1 MAEARNNFLGSKMN
15 KDLEQRLVPNNEYR
29 NAENVMISRSDGD
42 DVGSLENVLGNN
54 LVSTFGLSAENNQL
68 TNKVKVI
75 GKLMDVANNRIYAF
89 LTDYTDSSSDQLSN
103 FAYSTAKCY
112 ICVYDITNNQGT
124 ILVEG
129 YWLNFA
135 QGNPIIGVNL
145 INGLLFFTDNRNQ
158 PRKINVD
165 KALNNPGP
173 NGYYTCEDQISV
185 AKYYPRESP
194 LFINL
199 QIINSVKSSGGGTP
213 GPAYTV
219 NQVLYLYPPIP
230 PTGTITLAKIIVTS
244 VDATT
249 GAILTYRFLDLGN
262 NYGLLGPG
270 VFACNTASS
279 QLGPVVGTA
288 LINIT
293 IGENSGL
300 QDRTSPLLPDDVSDN
315 PFYDPSYDG
324 DKDFLKDKFVKF
336 AWRMKFDDNEYSL
349 ISPFT
354 QAAFVPKQDG
364 YFITNDQEKSAYTS
378 TELNFMENKVDYV
391 RVVIKSPYKTWRE
404 AIERFKIQEIDVLY
418 KQSNLTSINVVESI
432 KVEDQLLTP
441 YLDSEFMLYEYL
453 SQKPFRTLPQKDLT
467 RVYDKTPIRALSQ
480 EIAEDAVVYGNYLD
494 KHTPPATLP
503 YFVQASEKWSDD
515 GSLTS
520 GKTRIEYQ
528 NHTLK
533 QNRNYQVGIVLSDR
547 YGRQSSVLLSGDNK
561 ANTIYHPYRSGVNWN
576 PLNNA
581 SGRLEDNFSFFYSG
595 VQGDH
600 LLTTNG
606 STSIPTD
613 TWPGDSLKVT
623 FSNTINSNKNSSLG
637 TPGLY
642 NDYGKVVALII
653 TNAGTGY
660 SNTSYTN
667 LSTSKGGTGLG
678 ISITTTTG
686 AVTGVTV
693 TDPGVGFNIG
703 DSLTLSGAGNNA
715 VVKVIELEVP
725 NPTGWYSYK
734 VVVKQTQNE
743 YYNVFTPGVLSGY
756 IDGEGP
762 NIGAL
767 ENGIPVGATVSEPII
782 HLALFGDNINKVPRD
797 LSQLGPTQAS
807 FRTGRPSYAEDPS
820 YYDFVNTD
828 NKVFS
833 ADPYSVEDQVR
844 LKARD
849 RARDLDSGS
858 IITNSSVELYP
869 RIHNYYAPGTLNSAP
884 AFANQDGTYNIQG
897 YFGTRTVEITTI
909 GTGVELG
916 LWDPSAAQPF
926 NEAYSF
932 FQFETNPLIA
942 RGEVPILMT
951 DTSDDRK
958 QAELNFFGVAGPS
971 PFAGKVNFY
980 STGAYSAQG
989 DNMLPGS
996 KNVALQP
1003 WTDKTT
1009 FPPNGIPVFD
1019 AALAY
1024 TVDNGICSPQ
1034 PESTYGDLGSKG
1046 TGLLTN
1052 IEMVDAQGFTT
1063 ESGNPGLALD
1073 FVNPGKYP
1081 GGGVQGF
1088 MTIANPNG
1096 ENGVKGFNVYGFPWH
1111 LQESSGVVGGANK
1124 PGATNFTYN
1133 LVMNVRAGDSKC
1145 RAYVTVALDASP
1157 GAMVPQ
1163 LAVFETKPIESKLDI
1178 YWETSTSGLISE
1190 LNTAVLENDT
1200 VTPVTL
1206 AGTYSSVSEVSP
1218 ARNTTSGQVG
1228 NTYILQEIR
1237 ALTQGGTEIN
1247 FSSTSNAS
1255 IELVS
1260 YYDGQT
1266 TTNLASTPSSDRLW
1280 NLEINTVNN
1289 RARVYLNIPA
1299 WYRSYTSVNLNTYSF
1314 NFRITSPSVNF
1325 PIDGTF
1331 ITTDFTNLNNTSGE
1345 PYAITNELPNFQV
1358 SNTGT
1363 IAGNPSGLYQQ
1374 IGAGG
1379 DPTAPNSN
1387 YDLGG
1392 GSSFN
1397 VTGMQGK
1404 VLQFTFQY
1412 YNGAYSIDSSG
1423 GIWNQSYGTN
1433 KDQEQY
1439 TKSDVALYEKVT
1451 SGSPPALLGYSEV
1464 PQSSG
1469 TYTVNN
1475 SDASVSILTFGSNF
1489 ISTHGAGNY
1498 YIGKGTGSSRLVT
1511 SPPPVEVTDTDG
1523 TSKIQMNSGTG
1534 DSRILISLI

>member
-54 LVSTFGLSAENNQL
+54 LVSTFGLSSEKNQL
-68 TNKVKVI
+68 TNKVEVI

-89 LTDYTDSSSDQLSN
+89 LTDYVDSSSDQLTN
-103 FAYSTAKCY
+103 FAYSTARCY

-135 QGNPIIGVNL
+135 QGSPIIGVNL

-173 NGYYTCEDQISV
+173 NGYYTCEDQITV

-199 QIINSVKSSGGGTP
+199 QIIDSVKSSGGGAP

-219 NQVLYLYPPIP
+219 NQILYLYPPIP

-300 QDRTSPLLPDDVSDN
+300 QDRTSPLLPDDVSEN
-315 PFYDPSYDG
+315 PFYDPNYDG

-336 AWRMKFDDNEYSL
+336 AWRIKFDDNEYSL

-432 KVEDQLLTP
+432 KIEDQLLTP

-480 EIAEDAVVYGNYLD
+480 EVAEDAIVYGNYLD

-660 SNTSYTN
+660 SSSSYTD
-667 LSTSKGGTGLG
+667 LSASKGGTGLG
-678 ISITTTTG
+678 ISITTTAG

-703 DSLTLSGAGNNA
+703 DSFALSGGNNNA
-715 VVKVIELEVP
+715 VLKVIELEVP

-743 YYNVFTPGVLSGY
+743 YYNVFTPGILSGY

-762 NIGAL
+762 NIGSL
-767 ENGIPVGATVSEPII
+767 ENGTPVGATVSEPII

-828 NKVFS
+828 GTTFS

-849 RARDLDSGS
+849 RSRDLDSGS

-884 AFANQDGTYNIQG
+884 AYGNQDGTYNIQG

-916 LWDPSAAQPF
+916 LWDPSAVQPF

-942 RGEVPILMT
+942 RGEVPILMI
-951 DTSDDRK
+951 DTSDLRK

-971 PFAGKVNFY
+971 PFAGKVTY
-980 STGAYSAQG
+980 ESAQARNVGGG
-989 DNMLPGS
+989 DYLPGS
-996 KNVALQP
+996 KNVGLEVVKVSA
-1003 WTDKTT
+1003 TA
-1009 FPPNGIPVFD
+1009 PNPYEFNVP
-1019 AALAY
+1019 AAQAPGGGL
-1024 TVDNGICSPQ
+1024 VSPL
-1034 PESTYGDLGSKG
+1034 PTGTYGDLGSKG
-1046 TGLLTN
+1046 TGLLAD
-1052 IEMVDAQGFTT
+1052 ILLVDAQRGRWDFPDLRRKALEEYKYWDPECVLIEAKASGMPLTQELRNMGIPVQNYSPSRGNDKHT
-1063 ESGNPGLALD
+1063 RVNSIAPLLESGLVWAPDTRWSEEVIEECAA
-1073 FVNPGKYP
+1073 FP
-1081 GGGVQGF
+1081 
-1088 MTIANPNG
+1088 AG
-1096 ENGVKGFNVYGFPWH
+1096 EH
-1111 LQESSGVVGGANK
+1111 
-1124 PGATNFTYN
+1124 
-1133 LVMNVRAGDSKC
+1133 DD
-1145 RAYVTVALDASP
+1145 YV
-1157 GAMVPQ
+1157 
-1163 LAVFETKPIESKLDI
+1163 
-1178 YWETSTSGLISE
+1178 
-1190 LNTAVLENDT
+1190 DT
-1200 VTPVTL
+1200 VT
-1206 AGTYSSVSEVSP
+1206 
-1218 ARNTTSGQVG
+1218 Q
-1228 NTYILQEIR
+1228 
-1237 ALTQGGTEIN
+1237 ALRRFREGGFIQHPEDYEDEE
-1247 FSSTSNAS
+1247 STPRMR
-1255 IELVS
+1255 S
-1260 YYDGQT
+1260 YY
-1266 TTNLASTPSSDRLW
+1266 
-1280 NLEINTVNN
+1280 
-1289 RARVYLNIPA
+1289 
-1299 WYRSYTSVNLNTYSF
+1299 
-1314 NFRITSPSVNF
+1314 
-1325 PIDGTF
+1325 
-1331 ITTDFTNLNNTSGE
+1331 
-1345 PYAITNELPNFQV
+1345 
-1358 SNTGT
+1358 
-1363 IAGNPSGLYQQ
+1363 
-1374 IGAGG
+1374 
-1379 DPTAPNSN
+1379 
-1387 YDLGG
+1387 
-1392 GSSFN
+1392 
-1397 VTGMQGK
+1397 
-1404 VLQFTFQY
+1404 
-1412 YNGAYSIDSSG
+1412 
-1423 GIWNQSYGTN
+1423 
-1433 KDQEQY
+1433 
-1439 TKSDVALYEKVT
+1439 
-1451 SGSPPALLGYSEV
+1451 
-1464 PQSSG
+1464 
-1469 TYTVNN
+1469 
-1475 SDASVSILTFGSNF
+1475 
-1489 ISTHGAGNY
+1489 
-1498 YIGKGTGSSRLVT
+1498 
-1511 SPPPVEVTDTDG
+1511 
-1523 TSKIQMNSGTG
+1523 
-1534 DSRILISLI
+1534 